1 MSAIVLGPY
10 LASYVI
16 FLSRRHARRIVSIIR
31 QLSINSKTLI
41 IATHDPCLLSI
52 TKSVVVLQNGIAE
65 TMSVADAYSDDY
77 VSDLL
82 GLNRDC
88 THDA

>member
-1 MSAIVLGPY
+1 VHDPK
-10 LASYVI
+10 VI
-16 FLSRRHARRIVSIIR
+16 LLDEPTAFLSRRHARRIVSIIR

-41 IATHDPCLLSI
+41 IATHDPYLLSI
-52 TKSVVVLQNGIAE
+52 TKSVVVLRNGIAE
-65 TMSVADAYSDDY
+65 TMSVAEAYSDEY

-88 THDA
+88 AHDA